1 MKSIKISILS
11 LGFFCLVATS
21 CGVSEVNNDLTAW
34 KNTNDS
40 YFTNMKDSTAY
51 TLYTIPASSGG
62 GSYYYKITTPGV
74 QSSISPVVGDQ
85 VVVNYRGKMVNGAV
99 FDQTYSKTVIDSTST
114 PRTFYDNQII
124 PGWTANLLQM
134 KVGETRSIVLP
145 QELAYG
151 SVGAGSAISPY
162 STTIWV
168 VQLIKVIH

>member
-85 VVVNYRGKMVNGAV
+85 VVVNYWGIMVNGAV
-99 FDQTYSKTVIDSTST
+99 FDQTYS
-114 PRTFYDNQII
+114 
-124 PGWTANLLQM
+124 
-134 KVGETRSIVLP
+134 
-145 QELAYG
+145 
-151 SVGAGSAISPY
+151 
-162 STTIWV
+162 
-168 VQLIKVIH
+168 